1 MTGGVTEA
9 RAGARRSAMPAPAR
23 PLPSWLRR
31 EMPFDRFVLRIH
43 GDDVVFVDSGP
54 RDALAVLLVH
64 GNPTWSFLWRKVIRA
79 IDDRYR
85 VIAPDLV
92 GFGAS
97 DKPLRAS
104 DHQLVMHVEHVEELV
119 KKLGVRRFVAV
130 GQDWGGPVAAGAA
143 SRLADRV
150 AGLVFGNTA
159 VLPPARPFRPKAFHR
174 FSRVPLVSDLVFR
187 GAIFPVPV
195 MRFTQGDRSSIGLYE
210 TAVYA
215 WPFLDP
221 RHRAGP
227 LGLAR
232 MIPTSETHPSTSVM
246 DAIGRFVQAWRGPA
260 ALVWGRRDPLLGRGL
275 RRHRE
280 ALPQA
285 SARETDA
292 GHFLQEEVPELFAE
306 AIDEVARAG
315 G

>member
-1 MTGGVTEA
+1 M
-9 RAGARRSAMPAPAR
+9 SAPAR
-23 PLPSWLRR
+23 PLPGWLRR
-31 EMPFDRFVLRIH
+31 EMPFDRYVRTLH
-43 GDDVVFVDSGP
+43 GDDVCFVDSGP
-54 RDALAVLLVH
+54 RDALAVVMVH
-64 GNPTWSFLWRKVIRA
+64 GNPTWSFLWRKIIREL
-79 IDDRYR
+79 DGRYR

-97 DKPLRAS
+97 DKPLCAS
-104 DHQLVMHVEHVEELV
+104 DHQLVMHVEHVEALV
-119 KKLGVRRFVAV
+119 KALGIRRFVAV
-130 GQDWGGPVAAGAA
+130 GQDWGGPIVAGAA
-143 SRLADRV
+143 MRLEERV

-174 FSRVPLVSDLVFR
+174 FANVPIVSDLVFR

-195 MRFTQGDRSSIGLYE
+195 LRWAQGDRASIGAYE
-210 TAVYA
+210 TAAYA

-232 MIPTSETHPSTSVM
+232 MIPTSEHHPSTSVL
-246 DAIGRFVQAWRGPA
+246 DEIGGWVKRWRGPA

-275 RRHRE
+275 RRHHE

-285 SARETDA
+285 SVRETDA
-292 GHFLQEEVPELFAE
+292 GHFLQEEVPHLFVE
-306 AIDEVARAG
+306 AIDEIARAAR
-315 G
+315 